1 MNKSVISRTVALV
14 LAVGTL
20 STVHAGAK
28 TAHGKKAGHKAATAK
43 KRPPSVRSGGAEAA
57 QWKPEAAP
65 LAQLQP
71 ETQFGAFRMRLPA
84 GYTVEEH
91 DMSTP
96 QQHITGYLATGPKR
110 AEGSFPV
117 IFVFI
122 GVAAPGFSTRSADGL
137 VEGNAVINEK
147 PGLVKSSLEDGEA
160 NGLQMVRQYYK
171 YPARPGSSRLFHGF
185 HYATTDGQT
194 DALVGA
200 MDIEPD
206 NATTLPLAEAAAL
219 TLHKTP

>member
-1 MNKSVISRTVALV
+1 MIALI
-14 LAVGTL
+14 LAVGAL
-20 STVHAGAK
+20 PAVHAGAK
-28 TAHGKKAGHKAATAK
+28 PAHGKKAAHKAATAK
-43 KRPPSVRSGGAEAA
+43 KRPPSVHSAGADAA
-57 QWKPEAAP
+57 QWKPDADL

-91 DMSTP
+91 DMPTP
-96 QQHITGYLATGPKR
+96 QQHLAGYLATGPKR

-117 IFVFI
+117 IFVFV
-122 GVAAPGFSTRSADGL
+122 GVAAPGFSTRSADGM
-137 VEGNAVINEK
+137 VEGNPVINEK
-147 PGLVKSSLEDGEA
+147 PGLVKSSLEDGET

-206 NATTLPLAEAAAL
+206 NAATLPLAEAAAL
-219 TLHKTP
+219 TLHRAP